1 MKLQPLIAITMR
13 VDPVAERNEVRDALD
28 QAWLRF
34 FSMAGARPLLL
45 ANGLDDPVAYLR
57 SMGASGVVISGG
69 NDLSGSFPNRSGAS
83 ALVRESPGLDVQPL
97 RDRLESLLLDA
108 SASEGWPVLGVCR
121 GMQAINLFHGGGL
134 EPVSGHVR
142 TRHRLTRLSQRGGFD
157 FDVEVNS
164 FHNYGVPLD
173 GLGAGFVALATAG
186 DCVEAIWNED
196 LRQLGVMWHP
206 ERNESFSGN
215 DLAFFRKLFR
225 ISSE

>member
-1 MKLQPLIAITMR
+1 MKQQPLIAITMR
-13 VDPVAERNEVRDALD
+13 VDPVAGRNEVRDALD

-34 FSMAGARPLLL
+34 FSVAGARPLLL
-45 ANGLDDPVAYLR
+45 PNGLADPVEYAR
-57 SMGASGVVISGG
+57 AVGVSGLVISGG
-69 NDLSGSFPNRSGAS
+69 NDLSGSFPNLSGAS

-97 RDRLESLLLDA
+97 RDQLESLLIDA

-121 GMQAINLFHGGGL
+121 GMQAINLFHGGSL
-134 EPVSGHVR
+134 EPVSSHTR
-142 TRHRLTRLSQRGGFD
+142 TRHRLTMLSKREEFD
-157 FDVEVNS
+157 FDMEVNS

-186 DCVEAIWNED
+186 DCAEAIWNEE

-206 ERNESFSGN
+206 ERNERFSGN

-225 ISSE
+225 ISTE